1 MDSFINLMA
10 STVWSEADI
19 KSRLHAE
26 IRSEI
31 SEFAETELNR
41 ALQGKF
47 MGLHTLTA
55 AEGASLAKFA
65 AATTRVA
72 TLGTQARADMA
83 LLNEVLLLEPAQR
96 RLAQAPLEPA
106 LDDLGGVTNQP
117 EIDVDTL
124 ERDEALAVVAAA
136 SPEAIALAL
145 LRSPPA
151 VVEPTPEEPVQDS
164 PPPPAEPTP

>member
-1 MDSFINLMA
+1 MSSFIDLMA
-10 STVWSEADI
+10 STAWSEADI
-19 KSRLHAE
+19 KARLHAE

-55 AEGASLAKFA
+55 AEGVSLAKFA
-65 AATTRVA
+65 AATARVA
-72 TLGTQARADMA
+72 TLGTQARTDMA

-96 RLAQAPLEPA
+96 RLIQTPLELA
-106 LDDLGGVTNQP
+106 LDESGIVVNQP
-117 EIDVDTL
+117 EVDTDTL
-124 ERDEALAVVAAA
+124 ERAKALVVVSAA
-136 SPEAIALAL
+136 SAGAVALAL

-151 VVEPTPEEPVQDS
+151 IVEPTPEVLP
-164 PPPPAEPTP
+164 